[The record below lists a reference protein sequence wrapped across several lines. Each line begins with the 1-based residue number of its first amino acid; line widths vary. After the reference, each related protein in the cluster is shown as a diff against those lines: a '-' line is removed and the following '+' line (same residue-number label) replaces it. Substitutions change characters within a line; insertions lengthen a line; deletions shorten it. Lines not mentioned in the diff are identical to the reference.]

1 MSASSPPYDAVI
13 AAPIGRLG
21 LRLGGDRLRELD
33 FVDVRVALVA
43 SPSAAGRRVAAALA
57 RYFVDPWRPFSVPVD
72 LDGTEFQQ
80 RVWRA
85 LCRIPAGRVRCYGDI
100 ARELKS
106 SARAVGNACRANP
119 IPIIIPCHRVVAVN
133 GLGGF
138 MGRQTGRPARLK
150 QWLLEHERRR

>member
-1 MSASSPPYDAVI
+1 MPVSPVPYDAVI
-13 AAPIGRLG
+13 ATPLGRLG
-21 LRLGGDRLRELD
+21 LRLGGDGLRELH
-33 FVDVRVALVA
+33 FVDARVALI
-43 SPSAAGRRVAAALA
+43 SARGAIGRRIAAALG
-57 RYFVDPWRPFSVPVD
+57 RYFVDPWRPLSVPVE

-85 LCRIPAGRVRCYGDI
+85 LCRIPAGRVRCYG
-100 ARELKS
+100 ELAKELHS

-119 IPIIIPCHRVVAVN
+119 IPIIVPCHRVVAVN

-138 MGRQTGRPARLK
+138 MGRQSGRPARLK